1 MEDLEGVSML
11 RDVLD
16 VLLVHL
22 LDAVLPGHVLHQVL
36 ELLKSPHLP
45 SPSPL
50 HTAAQRGPADA
61 A

>member
-36 ELLKSPHLP
+36 ELLKSLKFCHDKLCQLMNF
-45 SPSPL
+45 L
-50 HTAAQRGPADA
+50 HAHRI
-61 A
+61 